1 MWQGEE
7 AEAAGIFMRIEE
19 EVIALTARPNA
30 TIPKIKAL
38 YQCGGF
44 APQVSLT
51 SLRDLA
57 PFRQIPTGL
66 FLCSCQSGRQGT
78 DIVSKQGRVGKAVG
92 NECLR
97 LSKWLMLF

>member
-7 AEAAGIFMRIEE
+7 AKAAGIFMRIEE
-19 EVIALTARPNA
+19 EVIALTARQNA

-51 SLRDLA
+51 SLRRLSPVQTDPDGA
-57 PFRQIPTGL
+57 

-78 DIVSKQGRVGKAVG
+78 DIVSELARVGKLVG
-92 NECLR
+92 NECSR
-97 LSKWLMLF
+97 LPKCLMLL